1 MANELIKVPDIGGA
15 EGAEVV
21 EVLVS
26 PGETIEVEQSLVV
39 VESDKAS
46 MEIPAPIAGVVSE
59 LRVAV
64 GDSVSEG
71 DVILALATQSGT
83 ESTDDAPANADQ
95 EVLGASSQEDQG
107 TSAHAAASPM
117 PAVGGGGQRQ
127 DPASAP
133 SATASTLANEF
144 EDGATV
150 IDVVIPDL
158 GSDEGADLVEML
170 VPVGGQVEEG
180 DSLVLLESDKASM
193 EVPAPAAGTVTAW
206 LLEAGTT
213 VKEGAVIA
221 RLAIEGAPA
230 ASTQS
235 NRGRGA
241 AQSESRPLAEER
253 QESQGDAQTNGGIAP
268 TAVADED
275 APRRTTQS
283 VAAPSTSPASRGA
296 EGVDGGKGVERLESA
311 AASSDPDTVY
321 AGPAVRKLAR
331 EFGVTLSQVK
341 GTGARGRI
349 LKEDLQQHVAQALVA
364 ESASGGA
371 TLPAIP
377 EQDCARFGAI
387 EKNTRSR
394 IDKVTANNM
403 VRSWLNIPHV
413 TQFDDADISDM
424 ERFRNELKSEAADRG
439 VRLTPLPFILKAC
452 AVALREHPKLK
463 SSLADGGE
471 TLVMKHYCHIGMA
484 VDTPAGL
491 VVPVLRDVDKKSI
504 WELAAET
511 ATLAERA
518 REKQLRPDD
527 MQGGVFTVS
536 SLGAIGG
543 RGFTPIIN
551 APEVAILGVGRAA
564 IQPVW
569 DGEVFRPQTLLPLS
583 LSYDHRVVNG
593 GDGGRFLTV
602 LTSLLGDVKRMVM

>member
-1 MANELIKVPDIGGA
+1 MADELIKVPDIGGA

-26 PGETIEVEQSLVV
+26 PGDAIDVEQSLVV

-71 DVILALATQSGT
+71 DVILALAPTSGA
-83 ESTDDAPANADQ
+83 EGADAAPANAEQGAVARVPQVDLDTSEQ
-95 EVLGASSQEDQG
+95 AASVGEMADGAASSVNNAASA
-107 TSAHAAASPM
+107 TSASESAAAS
-117 PAVGGGGQRQ
+117 GI
-127 DPASAP
+127 
-133 SATASTLANEF
+133 
-144 EDGATV
+144 EDGAKV

-158 GSDEGADLVEML
+158 GSDEGADLVELL

-193 EVPAPAAGTVTAW
+193 EVPAPAAGTVTEW
-206 LLEAGTT
+206 LMETGTT

-221 RLAIEGAPA
+221 RLAIDG
-230 ASTQS
+230 ASTPSTQPDGGT
-235 NRGRGA
+235 NGA
-241 AQSESRPLAEER
+241 QP
-253 QESQGDAQTNGGIAP
+253 ESQAPGKLGEQNAQA
-268 TAVADED
+268 TAVASAAAVSDED
-275 APRRTTQS
+275 ASGLETQT
-283 VAAPSTSPASRGA
+283 VAARSPSRGA
-296 EGVDGGKGVERLESA
+296 ERS
-311 AASSDPDTVY
+311 AASSDLDTVY

-349 LKEDLQQHVAQALVA
+349 LKEDLQQHVAQALAA
-364 ESASGGA
+364 EPSSSGA
-371 TLPAIP
+371 ALPLIP
-377 EQDCARFGAI
+377 EQDYARFGAI
-387 EKNTRSR
+387 EKMSRSR

-424 ERFRNELKSEAADRG
+424 ERFRKELKNEAADRG

-491 VVPVLRDVDKKSI
+491 MVPVLRDVDKKSI

-511 ATLAERA
+511 VALAERA
-518 REKQLRPDD
+518 RDKQLRPDD

-564 IQPVW
+564 VQPVW
-569 DGEVFRPQTLLPLS
+569 DGEVFRPQTLLPLA

-593 GDGGRFLTV
+593 GDGGRFLTE

>member
-1 MANELIKVPDIGGA
+1 MTDELIKVPDIGGA

-71 DVILALATQSGT
+71 DVILALAMASGS
-83 ESTDDAPANADQ
+83 EGADAEPDNTDR
-95 EVLGASSQEDQG
+95 EVLDASSQDAQG
-107 TSAHAAASPM
+107 ASEH
-117 PAVGGGGQRQ
+117 VTT
-127 DPASAP
+127 ASAVTDGATWNSDRHAFDA
-133 SATASTLANEF
+133 SASGSVTEHTDS
-144 EDGATV
+144 ATV

-170 VPVGGQVEEG
+170 VPVGGQVGEG

-193 EVPAPAAGTVTAW
+193 EIPAPAAGTVTAW

-221 RLAIEGAPA
+221 KLAIDGAPA
-230 ASTQS
+230 TSIPSDSGTS
-235 NRGRGA
+235 V
-241 AQSESRPLAEER
+241 AQP
-253 QESQGDAQTNGGIAP
+253 ESQPMGAEGEGNAKATSVTAAVSENDATPLETRAVIAP
-268 TAVADED
+268 S
-275 APRRTTQS
+275 APR
-283 VAAPSTSPASRGA
+283 VA
-296 EGVDGGKGVERLESA
+296 EGVDGAEGVERLESA

-349 LKEDLQQHVAQALVA
+349 LKEDLQQHVAQAFAA
-364 ESASGGA
+364 ELSSGGA
-371 TLPAIP
+371 ALPAIP
-377 EQDCARFGAI
+377 EQDYARFGAI
-387 EKNTRSR
+387 EKTTRSR

-424 ERFRNELKSEAADRG
+424 ERFRKELKNEAADRG

-463 SSLADGGE
+463 SSVADGGE
-471 TLVMKHYCHIGMA
+471 TLVVKHYCHIGMA

-491 VVPVLRDVDKKSI
+491 MVPVLRDVDKKSI

-511 ATLAERA
+511 AAYAERA
-518 REKQLRPDD
+518 RAKQLRPDD

-551 APEVAILGVGRAA
+551 APEVAILGVGHAA
-564 IQPVW
+564 VQPVW
-569 DGEVFRPQTLLPLS
+569 DGEVFRPQTLLPLA

-593 GDGGRFLTV
+593 GDGGRFLTE

>member
-1 MANELIKVPDIGGA
+1 MADELIKVPDIGGA

-21 EVLVS
+21 EVLVL

-46 MEIPAPIAGVVSE
+46 MEIPATVAGVVSE

-71 DVILALATQSGT
+71 DVILELATASGS
-83 ESTDDAPANADQ
+83 EGAQAEPANADR
-95 EVLGASSQEDQG
+95 EVPDSPLQDDQD
-107 TSAHAAASPM
+107 TAEHITTLSA
-117 PAVGGGGQRQ
+117 V
-127 DPASAP
+127 
-133 SATASTLANEF
+133 T
-144 EDGATV
+144 DGAML

-158 GSDEGADLVEML
+158 GSDEGADLVEVL
-170 VPVGGQVEEG
+170 VPVGGQVKEG

-206 LLEAGTT
+206 LLEAGAT
-213 VKEGAVIA
+213 VKEGTVIA
-221 RLAIEGAPA
+221 KLAIDGAPV
-230 ASTQS
+230 ASAQS
-235 NRGRGA
+235 DGGASA
-241 AQSESRPLAEER
+241 AQPDSQPSGEQDHKKAQASAVTASAATSEKDATRL
-253 QESQGDAQTNGGIAP
+253 ESKAG
-268 TAVADED
+268 
-275 APRRTTQS
+275 
-283 VAAPSTSPASRGA
+283 AAPSAPLGA
-296 EGVDGGKGVERLESA
+296 ERA
-311 AASSDPDTVY
+311 AESSDPDTVY

-331 EFGVTLSQVK
+331 EFGVTLSQVA
-341 GTGARGRI
+341 GTGTRGRI
-349 LKEDLQQHVAQALVA
+349 LKEDLQQHIAQVLAAVPSAGGVA
-364 ESASGGA
+364 
-371 TLPAIP
+371 LPAIP
-377 EQDCARFGAI
+377 EQDYARFGAI
-387 EKNTRSR
+387 EKCTRSR
-394 IDKVTANNM
+394 IDKVIASNM

-424 ERFRNELKSEAADRG
+424 ERFRKDLKNDAADRG

-463 SSLADGGE
+463 SSLAEGGE

-511 ATLAERA
+511 AALAERA
-518 REKQLRPDD
+518 REKQLKPDD

-536 SLGAIGG
+536 SLGASGG
-543 RGFTPIIN
+543 RGFTPIVN

-564 IQPVW
+564 VRPVW
-569 DGEVFRPQTLLPLS
+569 DGEVFRPQTLLPLA

-593 GDGGRFLTV
+593 GDGGRFLTE

>member
-1 MANELIKVPDIGGA
+1 MADELIKVPDIGGA

-71 DVILALATQSGT
+71 DVILALAVESGAAG
-83 ESTDDAPANADQ
+83 TDDAPATVEQ
-95 EVLGASSQEDQG
+95 EVPDASSQEDQG
-107 TSAHAAASPM
+107 TSAQATAS
-117 PAVGGGGQRQ
+117 AVPEAGAGGQGQ
-127 DPASAP
+127 DPVSAS
-133 SATASTLANEF
+133 SATASTSANGLESDA
-144 EDGATV
+144 EV

-193 EVPAPAAGTVTAW
+193 EVPAPAAGTVTEW

-221 RLAIEGAPA
+221 KLAIDGASA
-230 ASTQS
+230 T
-235 NRGRGA
+235 
-241 AQSESRPLAEER
+241 
-253 QESQGDAQTNGGIAP
+253 
-268 TAVADED
+268 
-275 APRRTTQS
+275 TTQS
-283 VAAPSTSPASRGA
+283 SGGRSSAQPESHPPGGEAEEHAQATAVGAEASISDEDTSHLEAHALATPSTPSAPRAAEDLEGA
-296 EGVDGGKGVERLESA
+296 EGAKPP
-311 AASSDPDTVY
+311 AASSDRDTVY

-349 LKEDLQQHVAQALVA
+349 LKEDLQQHVAQALAA
-364 ESASGGA
+364 EPSSGGA
-371 TLPAIP
+371 AIPAIP
-377 EQDCARFGAI
+377 EQDYARFGAI
-387 EKNTRSR
+387 EKTSRSR

-424 ERFRNELKSEAADRG
+424 ERFRKELKSEAADRG
-439 VRLTPLPFILKAC
+439 VRLTPLPFIMKAC

-463 SSLADGGE
+463 ASLTDGGE

-511 ATLAERA
+511 AALAERA
-518 REKQLRPDD
+518 RDKQLRPDD

-564 IQPVW
+564 VQPVW
-569 DGEVFRPQTLLPLS
+569 DGEVFRPQTLLPLA

-593 GDGGRFLTV
+593 GDGGRFLTE

>member
-1 MANELIKVPDIGGA
+1 MADELIKVPDIGGA

-26 PGETIEVEQSLVV
+26 PGEAIDVEQSLVV
-39 VESDKAS
+39 IESDKAS
-46 MEIPAPIAGVVSE
+46 MEIPAPTEGVVSE

-71 DVILALATQSGT
+71 DVILALATESGVGA
-83 ESTDDAPANADQ
+83 DDTPANAEL
-95 EVLGASSQEDQG
+95 EVLDSSLQDDQG
-107 TSAHAAASPM
+107 TTEHVMTLSA
-117 PAVGGGGQRQ
+117 V
-127 DPASAP
+127 
-133 SATASTLANEF
+133 T
-144 EDGATV
+144 DGATV

-206 LLEAGTT
+206 LLEAGAA
-213 VKEGAVIA
+213 VEEGAVIA
-221 RLAIEGAPA
+221 RLAIDG
-230 ASTQS
+230 
-235 NRGRGA
+235 
-241 AQSESRPLAEER
+241 
-253 QESQGDAQTNGGIAP
+253 AP
-268 TAVADED
+268 TASVQSDGGASAAQPESQPRGRHDHKKAQATAVTASAAASAED
-275 APRRTTQS
+275 ARLETHA
-283 VAAPSTSPASRGA
+283 VAAPSAPRGA
-296 EGVDGGKGVERLESA
+296 ERA
-311 AASSDPDTVY
+311 AGSSDPDTVY

-331 EFGVTLSQVK
+331 EFGIALSQVK

-349 LKEDLQQHVAQALVA
+349 LKEDLQQHVAQILAA
-364 ESASGGA
+364 EPSSGGA
-371 TLPAIP
+371 ALPVIS
-377 EQDCARFGAI
+377 EQDFARFGAI
-387 EKNTRSR
+387 AKTDRSR
-394 IDKVTANNM
+394 VDKVTANNM

-424 ERFRNELKSEAADRG
+424 ERFRKDLINEAADRG

-491 VVPVLRDVDKKSI
+491 MVPVLRDVDKKSI

-511 ATLAERA
+511 AACAERA
-518 REKQLRPDD
+518 REKKLRPDD

-564 IQPVW
+564 VQPVW
-569 DGEVFRPQTLLPLS
+569 DGEVFRPQTLLPLA

-593 GDGGRFLTV
+593 GDGGRFFTE

>member
-1 MANELIKVPDIGGA
+1 MADELIKVPDIGGA

-26 PGETIEVEQSLVV
+26 PGDAIDVEQSLVV

-71 DVILALATQSGT
+71 DVILALAAESGAAG
-83 ESTDDAPANADQ
+83 TDDAPATAEQ
-95 EVLGASSQEDQG
+95 EVVDASSQDDQEASER
-107 TSAHAAASPM
+107 TKASEMSAEGAA
-117 PAVGGGGQRQ
+117 GQGQ
-127 DPASAP
+127 DPAAAP
-133 SATASTLANEF
+133 SAPASTSASGL
-144 EDGATV
+144 EDAATV

-158 GSDEGADLVEML
+158 GSDEGADLVELL

-193 EVPAPAAGTVTAW
+193 EVPAPAAGTVTEW
-206 LLEAGTT
+206 LMETGTT

-221 RLAIEGAPA
+221 RLAIDGALA
-230 ASTQS
+230 ASPES
-235 NRGRGA
+235 DGGSSA
-241 AQSESRPLAEER
+241 AQPKSQPAGEEHEEAVQVR
-253 QESQGDAQTNGGIAP
+253 AVTASPAVAASDAPPPQAQTGSSASFKPGASA
-268 TAVADED
+268 TA
-275 APRRTTQS
+275 
-283 VAAPSTSPASRGA
+283 G
-296 EGVDGGKGVERLESA
+296 
-311 AASSDPDTVY
+311 DPDTVY

-349 LKEDLQQHVAQALVA
+349 LKEDLQQHVAQALAA
-364 ESASGGA
+364 EPSSNGA
-371 TLPAIP
+371 GLPAIP
-377 EQDCARFGAI
+377 EQDYARFGAI
-387 EKNTRSR
+387 EKTARSR

-424 ERFRNELKSEAADRG
+424 ERFRKELKSEAADRG

-491 VVPVLRDVDKKSI
+491 MVPVLRDVDKKSI

-511 ATLAERA
+511 VALAERA
-518 REKQLRPDD
+518 RDKQLRPDD

-564 IQPVW
+564 VQPVW
-569 DGEVFRPQTLLPLS
+569 DGEVFRPQTLLPLA

-593 GDGGRFLTV
+593 GDGGRFLTE
-602 LTSLLGDVKRMVM
+602 LTSLLADVKRMVM

>member
-1 MANELIKVPDIGGA
+1 MADELIKVPDIGGA

-26 PGETIEVEQSLVV
+26 PGDAIDVEQSLVV

-71 DVILALATQSGT
+71 DVILALAAESGAAG
-83 ESTDDAPANADQ
+83 TDDAPATAEQ
-95 EVLGASSQEDQG
+95 EGVDASSQDDQEASER
-107 TSAHAAASPM
+107 TKASEMSAEGAA
-117 PAVGGGGQRQ
+117 GQGQ
-127 DPASAP
+127 DPAAAP
-133 SATASTLANEF
+133 SAPASTSASGL
-144 EDGATV
+144 EDAATV

-158 GSDEGADLVEML
+158 GSDEGADLVELL

-193 EVPAPAAGTVTAW
+193 EVPAPAAGTVTEW
-206 LLEAGTT
+206 LMETGTM

-221 RLAIEGAPA
+221 RLAIDG
-230 ASTQS
+230 ASTPS
-235 NRGRGA
+235 M
-241 AQSESRPLAEER
+241 QSEGGTNGAQPEPLAPGEQREEN
-253 QESQGDAQTNGGIAP
+253 AQA
-268 TAVADED
+268 TAVTAAALVSDED
-275 APRRTTQS
+275 ASHLDTHEVATLSAPRGGERP
-283 VAAPSTSPASRGA
+283 AALS
-296 EGVDGGKGVERLESA
+296 E
-311 AASSDPDTVY
+311 PDAVY

-349 LKEDLQQHVAQALVA
+349 LKEDLQQHVAQALAA
-364 ESASGGA
+364 EPSSNGA
-371 TLPAIP
+371 GLPAIP
-377 EQDCARFGAI
+377 EQDYARFGAI
-387 EKNTRSR
+387 DKAARSR

-424 ERFRNELKSEAADRG
+424 ERFRKELKSEAADRG

-511 ATLAERA
+511 VALAERA
-518 REKQLRPDD
+518 RDKQLRPDD

-564 IQPVW
+564 VQPVW
-569 DGEVFRPQTLLPLS
+569 DGVVFRPQTLLPLA

-593 GDGGRFLTV
+593 GDGGRFLNE

>member
-1 MANELIKVPDIGGA
+1 MTDELIKVPDIGGA

-26 PGETIEVEQSLVV
+26 PGETIDVEQSLVV

-71 DVILALATQSGT
+71 DVILALAMASGSQGADA
-83 ESTDDAPANADQ
+83 EPDNTDW
-95 EVLGASSQEDQG
+95 EVLDASSQDAQG
-107 TSAHAAASPM
+107 TSEH
-117 PAVGGGGQRQ
+117 VTT
-127 DPASAP
+127 ASAVTDGATRNSDSHASDA
-133 SATASTLANEF
+133 SASGSVTEHTDS
-144 EDGATV
+144 ATV

-170 VPVGGQVEEG
+170 VPVGGQVGEG

-193 EVPAPAAGTVTAW
+193 EIPAPAAGTLTAW

-221 RLAIEGAPA
+221 KLAIDGAPA
-230 ASTQS
+230 TSIPSDSGTS
-235 NRGRGA
+235 V
-241 AQSESRPLAEER
+241 AQP
-253 QESQGDAQTNGGIAP
+253 ESQPTGAEGEGNAKATSETAAVSEDDATLLE
-268 TAVADED
+268 TRAVAASS
-275 APRRTTQS
+275 AP
-283 VAAPSTSPASRGA
+283 RGA
-296 EGVDGGKGVERLESA
+296 EGVDGAEGVERVESA
-311 AASSDPDTVY
+311 TASSDPDTVY

-349 LKEDLQQHVAQALVA
+349 LKEDLQQHVAQALAA
-364 ESASGGA
+364 EPSSGGA
-371 TLPAIP
+371 ALPAIP
-377 EQDCARFGAI
+377 EQDYARFGAI
-387 EKNTRSR
+387 EKTTRSR

-424 ERFRNELKSEAADRG
+424 ERFRKELKNEAADRG

-463 SSLADGGE
+463 SSVADGGE
-471 TLVMKHYCHIGMA
+471 TLVVKHYCHIGMA

-491 VVPVLRDVDKKSI
+491 MVPVLRDVDKKSI

-511 ATLAERA
+511 AAYAERA
-518 REKQLRPDD
+518 RAKQLRPDD

-564 IQPVW
+564 VQPVW
-569 DGEVFRPQTLLPLS
+569 DGEVFRPQTLLPLA

-593 GDGGRFLTV
+593 GDGGRFLTE